1 MIRLDSTSTSSRS
14 KVRIVYVCVC
24 KAIRLSEAVE
34 AARAEGADPEDL
46 IETLGFYDDECCG
59 RCAGR
64 ISEIS
69 VMVRLELNKS
79 TLGLATA

>member
-1 MIRLDSTSTSSRS
+1 M
-14 KVRIVYVCVC
+14 YVCVC

-46 IETLGFYDDECCG
+46 MQTLGFDDDECCG
-59 RCAGR
+59 RCARR

-69 VMVRLELNKS
+69 VMVRMELDKPR
-79 TLGLATA
+79 LGLLAA

>member
-1 MIRLDSTSTSSRS
+1 M
-14 KVRIVYVCVC
+14 YVCVC

-34 AARAEGADPEDL
+34 AARVRGAGPEVL
-46 IETLGFYDDECCG
+46 MQTLGFEDDDCCG

-69 VMVRLELNKS
+69 VMVRLELEKPK
-79 TLGLATA
+79 LGLMAA

>member
-1 MIRLDSTSTSSRS
+1 M
-14 KVRIVYVCVC
+14 RIVYVCVC

-46 IETLGFYDDECCG
+46 IEALGLHDDECCG

-79 TLGLATA
+79 KLDLAIA

>member
-1 MIRLDSTSTSSRS
+1 M
-14 KVRIVYVCVC
+14 RIVYVCVC

-46 IETLGFYDDECCG
+46 IETLGFYDEECCG
-59 RCAGR
+59 RCARR

-69 VMVRLELNKS
+69 GMVRLELDKPK
-79 TLGLATA
+79 LGLAAA

>member
-1 MIRLDSTSTSSRS
+1 M
-14 KVRIVYVCVC
+14 YVCVC

-34 AARAEGADPEDL
+34 AARTEGAGPEDL
-46 IETLGFYDDECCG
+46 MQSLGFEDEECCG

-69 VMVRLELNKS
+69 VMVRLELDK
-79 TLGLATA
+79 TRLGLAAA

>member
-1 MIRLDSTSTSSRS
+1 M
-14 KVRIVYVCVC
+14 YVCVC

-34 AARAEGADPEDL
+34 AARVQGAGPEDL

-69 VMVRLELNKS
+69 VMVRMELDKPK
-79 TLGLATA
+79 LGLLAA